1 MSREGSRTALG
12 VAMVRAAH
20 MVLDGEPKILDDP
33 TVLQLLGPAA
43 VAQIRA
49 VAGAAQ
55 SRTARG
61 LRAHVVLRSRFAED
75 RLAEAVKRGV
85 TQYVI
90 LGAGGDTFAY
100 RQPDWARSIRVF
112 EIDHPASQEDKRQR
126 LAAAGID
133 VPLNVRYAAINF
145 ETTTLRDGLAA
156 GGVDLAAPTF
166 FSWLGVTMYLTEA
179 AIDAVLKTVAAFGR
193 GSEIVFTYARREPV
207 ERDPAD
213 GPSLAELA
221 AAMGEPWL
229 SYFDAEELERK
240 LRSFGFSNIYFLQA
254 TDARLR
260 YFANRTD
267 DLQSPPHPSLV
278 SAAV

>member
-1 MSREGSRTALG
+1 
-12 VAMVRAAH
+12 
-20 MVLDGEPKILDDP
+20 MVLDGEPKILNDP

-43 VAQIRA
+43 IDQIRA
-49 VAGAAQ
+49 VAAAAQ

-112 EIDHPASQEDKRQR
+112 EVDHLASQEDKRQR

-145 ETTTLRDGLAA
+145 ETTTLRDGLVA
-156 GGVDLAAPTF
+156 GGVDLTAPTF

-179 AIDAVLKTVAAFGR
+179 AIDAVLRTVAAFGR
-193 GSEIVFTYARREPV
+193 GSEIVFTYARRESA
-207 ERDPAD
+207 ERDPVD
-213 GPSLAELA
+213 GPSLADIA

-229 SYFDAEELERK
+229 SYFDVAALDRT
-240 LRSFGFSNIYFLQA
+240 LRSFGFSTIYYLTA
-254 TDARLR
+254 GDARLR
-260 YFANRTD
+260 YFADRTD
-267 DLQSPPHPSLV
+267 DLQSPQDPSVV